1 MNEIQDADRNLI
13 YQMADHFRS
22 IYSLTET
29 LDYASFVKDERN
41 VKEVAELVAKA
52 GQAASAIS
60 FEFKEHFNS
69 ISWDSLMDLEAATAD
84 EEGPSAEITWGMV
97 KEDLPY
103 LAATIDQVI
112 DFMDNPQEGSDDIQ
126 GISPDD
132 QA

>member
-13 YQMADHFRS
+13 YQMADHFRAIRS
-22 IYSLTET
+22 MTEA
-29 LDYASFVKDERN
+29 LDYTGFVKDEQN

-52 GQAASAIS
+52 GQAARAIS
-60 FEFKEHFNS
+60 AEFKAHFNS
-69 ISWDSLMDLEAATAD
+69 IAWDSLIDLETAIAD

-112 DFMDNPQEGSDDIQ
+112 DFMDNPQEGSDDTQ
-126 GISPDD
+126 GIAPDD
-132 QA
+132 EA